1 MNAETRRRRPAF
13 DREQGVRIAQKLFH
27 ARGYDAVG
35 VADLTEA
42 LGIVPPSLYAAYGSK
57 AELFDRAI
65 RLYANN
71 HSLPVDEILASEKKP
86 ADALT
91 DLLVEAARHYSRD
104 ETCLGCMVTEGMR
117 ADDPTARGMAMAL
130 AEPGSEVIRD
140 YVAQHA
146 PDDAGRITDFILLT
160 MRGLSSFA
168 CLGQSQ
174 DRLIESARMAG
185 RSLAFEFREK
195 AADAASRS

>member
-1 MNAETRRRRPAF
+1 MDAGTRKRRPAF
-13 DREQGVRIAQKLFH
+13 DREQGVEIAQKLFH

-35 VADLTEA
+35 VADLTAA

-57 AELFDRAI
+57 AELFDRAM
-65 RLYANN
+65 RLYADK
-71 HSLPVDEILASEKKP
+71 HSLPVHEILAPEKNP
-86 ADALT
+86 SDALT

-104 ETCLGCMVTEGMR
+104 EACLGCMITEGMR
-117 ADDPTARGMAMAL
+117 ADDPTARGMATAL

-140 YVAQHA
+140 YITRHA
-146 PDDAGRITDFILLT
+146 PDDAARITDFVLLT

-174 DRLIESARMAG
+174 DRLVESARMAG
-185 RSLAFEFREK
+185 RSLSLEFGERGSI
-195 AADAASRS
+195 AA